1 MAFLEE
7 HNLLDDIQ
15 HGFRQDRSV
24 ISAVVAFLESV
35 IGSIGMREH
44 SLGIVMDLSK
54 AFDSVPT
61 FGVLVNKL
69 NLLHIKGKTL
79 D

>member
-15 HGFRQDRSV
+15 HGFRQVRSV
-24 ISAVVAFLESV
+24 ISAVVAFLETV
-35 IGSIGMREH
+35 IGFIGKREH

-61 FGVLVNKL
+61 FSPG
-69 NLLHIKGKTL
+69 T
-79 D
+79 